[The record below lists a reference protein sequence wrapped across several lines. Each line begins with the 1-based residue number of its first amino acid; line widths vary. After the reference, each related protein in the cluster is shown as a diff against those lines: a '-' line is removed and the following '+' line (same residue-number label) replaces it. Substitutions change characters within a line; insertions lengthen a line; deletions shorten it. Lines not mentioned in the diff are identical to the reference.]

1 MLRGTGFF
9 VKKLK
14 IQQITL
20 RLAVSFSLVMRRWS
34 DNLKNK
40 VQLMTQTEPVSFT
53 LSLIHKEDL
62 PYGIQNEN
70 HKRWLYNYIG

>member
-1 MLRGTGFF
+1 MLTANPSNPVSLSLDFF

-40 VQLMTQTEPVSFT
+40 VQLMTKTEPVAFT
-53 LSLIHKEDL
+53 LSLIHKEDS
-62 PYGIQNEN
+62 PYGV
-70 HKRWLYNYIG
+70 